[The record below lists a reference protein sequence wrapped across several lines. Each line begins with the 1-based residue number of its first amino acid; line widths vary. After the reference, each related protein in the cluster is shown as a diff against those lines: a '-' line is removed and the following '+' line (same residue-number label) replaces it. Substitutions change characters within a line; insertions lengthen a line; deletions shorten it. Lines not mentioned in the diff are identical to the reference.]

1 MLSDVRFSERMQQ
14 VKLTQREKK
23 IAAYLEEN
31 QDQFLND
38 TITEFAEKVG
48 VSDATVVRFC
58 RHIGYKGYQD
68 FKMHAARDMLP
79 KERQYNPVLER
90 DDEPATI
97 CNKIFNS
104 EVSVLSRT
112 LLGISVPMLEEI
124 AERLQAAE
132 RIVLFGTGGSLNV
145 AKDAVH
151 KFLKIGIMVH
161 VYEDMDL
168 QHMAS
173 SLMREGDLAIVI
185 SHSGSNLSA
194 LKCLENAKAGRA
206 FTVAMTGYSRNPIA
220 KAADRTVQIASEQT
234 MYQSE
239 SVSTRIAQLAVI
251 DALVALAAFRDYDAS
266 YEAIEATRRATSD
279 TKF

>member
-1 MLSDVRFSERMQQ
+1 MLPDIRFDERVRQ

-23 IAAYLEEN
+23 IAAYLEDHH
-31 QDQFLND
+31 DQFLND

-112 LLGISVPMLEEI
+112 LLGLSVGELEEI
-124 AERLQAAE
+124 AEHLRNA
-132 RIVLFGTGGSLNV
+132 RHIVLFGTGGSLNV

-151 KFLKIGIMVH
+151 KFMKIGIMVY
-161 VYEDMDL
+161 VFDDMDL

-173 SLMREGDLAIVI
+173 SLMGEGDMVIAI
-185 SHSGSNLSA
+185 SHSGSNLRV
-194 LKCLENAKAGRA
+194 LKCLETAKEGGA
-206 FTVAMTGYSRNPIA
+206 FTVALTGYSRNPIA
-220 KAADRTVQIASEQT
+220 KAANLTVQIASETT

-251 DALVALAAFRDYDAS
+251 DTLVALAAFKDYDAS